1 VRQRSLCRTD
11 HHVLIV
17 EDDVELR
24 ASIADLL
31 KADGYEID
39 LATNGAEAIN
49 HLETSMRP
57 CAVVVDLLMPGIVG
71 QELLEYL
78 RDDVALASIPVAIFS
93 ASSRRRRTS
102 PRKAIPCFASRSTYT
117 HCSRSRQR
125 PPGTVVYFRD
135 PGT

>member
-1 VRQRSLCRTD
+1 MSNRP
-11 HHVLIV
+11 HVLIV

-71 QELLEYL
+71 QELLDYL

-93 ASSRRRRTS
+93 ASPHLAPKGYRVF
-102 PRKAIPCFASRSTYT
+102 RKPLDMHPLLAFVRGCVA
-117 HCSRSRQR
+117 HCH
-125 PPGTVVYFRD
+125 
-135 PGT
+135 

>member
-1 VRQRSLCRTD
+1 MSHRP
-11 HHVLIV
+11 HVLIV

-39 LATNGAEAIN
+39 LATNGAEAIS
-49 HLETSMRP
+49 HLETAMRP

-93 ASSRRRRTS
+93 ASPHLAPKGYRVF
-102 PRKAIPCFASRSTYT
+102 RKPLDMLPLLAFVRGCVA
-117 HCSRSRQR
+117 HCH
-125 PPGTVVYFRD
+125 
-135 PGT
+135 